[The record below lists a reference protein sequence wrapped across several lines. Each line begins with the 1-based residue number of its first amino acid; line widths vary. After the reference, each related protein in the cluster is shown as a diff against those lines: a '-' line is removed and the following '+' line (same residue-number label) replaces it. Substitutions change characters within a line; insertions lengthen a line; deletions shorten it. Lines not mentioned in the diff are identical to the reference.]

1 MIQNPAK
8 SLETRVVSYWT
19 GRAESFGEIRK
30 RELHNEIGRRWDA
43 ALTEAM
49 EVTCCCGHG
58 DLKDLTDF
66 SDLTGKTVLDVGT
79 GTGGFAILLARHG
92 CRVTGIDLTP
102 AMIEE
107 ARRQALEEGLEITF
121 LVMDAQ
127 EPDFPEESFDYVVT
141 RNLTWTLP
149 DVEKAYRSWHRVLK
163 TGGRLINFDANYAA
177 PLRAEEEHGEY
188 AAEGA
193 AQNAAR
199 NVAQNAAYGHDGVTE
214 AQRIANRDITLS
226 MRIGWE
232 DRPRWDLMTLQK
244 LGFRDCRADLSA
256 GHRVLREK
264 SNPDA
269 PIFLVTAAK

>member
-1 MIQNPAK
+1 MKTKEKCLKNRI
-8 SLETRVVSYWT
+8 VSYWT
-19 GRAESFGEIRK
+19 GRAERFGEVRK
-30 RELHNEIGRRWDA
+30 QELHNEIGQRWDA
-43 ALTEAM
+43 ELTAVMGCPDPESHA
-49 EVTCCCGHG
+49 
-58 DLKDLTDF
+58 DLL
-66 SDLTGKTVLDVGT
+66 GKTVLDVGT

-107 ARRQALEEGLEITF
+107 ARCQAAEEGLEISF
-121 LVMDAQ
+121 EVMDAQ
-127 EPDFPEESFDYVVT
+127 EAEFPDESFDYVVT

-149 DVEKAYRSWHRVLK
+149 DVEKAYRSWYRVLK

-177 PLRAEEEHGEY
+177 QLREDEEHPEY

-193 AQNAAR
+193 EAGTVAVSAAAA
-199 NVAQNAAYGHDGVTE
+199 NTAYGHDGVTE
-214 AQRIANRDITLS
+214 SQRIENRDITLS
-226 MRIGWE
+226 MRIGRE
-232 DRPRWDLMTLQK
+232 DRPRWDLMTLKK